1 MSSTGI
7 FSAYPQMIFFSVVC
21 YFCLFF
27 STYDASNCF
36 PKTTKNTASRHH
48 SLSFF
53 PFKKQADYPGL
64 RVGPEPT
71 TDKFVAIMAGPSRQ
85 QLPGGTCTVG

>member
-1 MSSTGI
+1 MMQAIIS
-7 FSAYPQMIFFSVVC
+7 
-21 YFCLFF
+21 
-27 STYDASNCF
+27 
-36 PKTTKNTASRHH
+36 PKQQKNTASRHH
-48 SLSFF
+48 SPSFF

-85 QLPGGTCTVG
+85 QLPGGTCRMS